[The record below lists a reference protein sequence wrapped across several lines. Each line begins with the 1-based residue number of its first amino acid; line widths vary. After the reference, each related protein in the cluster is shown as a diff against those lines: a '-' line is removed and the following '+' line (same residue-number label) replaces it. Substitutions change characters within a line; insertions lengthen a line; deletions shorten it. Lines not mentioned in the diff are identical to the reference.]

1 MHLKRKAILRNW
13 PLVRKGT
20 EKYVTKG
27 TGPMP
32 SKISVPMMVLL
43 RDMMEVIHTG
53 AEAKKILKAGEIMV
67 DKKIVKDEKLRVG
80 LFDRIYIKKMDKFF
94 TLEFKNRKMSVIEIK
109 KEEAD
114 KKPEKIIGKRNID
127 GKRIQIN
134 FYDGKNI
141 TVSLKDAENISVGD
155 SALINCK
162 EMKIDKILKL
172 EKGANAFIIG
182 GKHQG
187 ERGKITSIGKEI
199 VIKNEKEIKASKQ
212 NIFVIEK

>member
-32 SKISVPMMVLL
+32 SKISVPLMVLL

-53 AEAKKILKAGEIMV
+53 AEAKKILKAGEIII
-67 DKKIVKDEKLRVG
+67 DGKTVKDEKFRAG

-94 TLEFKNRKMSVIEIK
+94 TLEFKNKKMSVVEIK
-109 KEEAD
+109 KEETD
-114 KKPEKIIGKRNID
+114 RKPEKIIGKRSID
-127 GKRIQIN
+127 GKSIQIN

-141 TVSLKDAENISVGD
+141 KMGLKEAGQFSIGD
-155 SALINCK
+155 SALINLK
-162 EMKIDKILKL
+162 EMKIEKTLKL

-199 VIKNEKEIKASKQ
+199 VIKNEKEIKVSKQ